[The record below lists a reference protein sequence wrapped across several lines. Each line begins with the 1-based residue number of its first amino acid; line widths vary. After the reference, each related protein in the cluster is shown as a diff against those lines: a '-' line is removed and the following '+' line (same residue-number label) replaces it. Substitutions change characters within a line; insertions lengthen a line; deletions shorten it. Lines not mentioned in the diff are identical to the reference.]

1 MLHPSAVAIDYLF
14 HRLQQ
19 FHLAPS
25 DLALLKALVSLRSA
39 LAHRPAAP
47 SSPAHQAFLQN
58 QLGALRALRAQHPHL
73 DLAAEEGALRKA
85 LLD

>member
-1 MLHPSAVAIDYLF
+1 MLHPSTVAIDFIF

-19 FHLAPS
+19 SHLAPS
-25 DLALLKALVSLRSA
+25 DHALLKALASLQSA
-39 LAHRPAAP
+39 LAHRPSDP
-47 SSPAHQAFLQN
+47 SSPAHQALLHN

-73 DLAAEEGALRKA
+73 ELAAEEGALRKA